1 MPLDVFDLR
10 AFTHKIETTEG
21 TDAVPTPAADA
32 ILLHTGSG
40 QIQVDELER
49 NIDNPQGGAK
59 PYVPV
64 RRRGM
69 ITGEIELAGAATAGD
84 AAPIGRLLRSHGHT
98 EVLEAGPPAQALYT
112 PVLHG
117 FPSASSYF
125 YHAGELFKIVGGRGR
140 LTSIDLAIND
150 FPKAGI
156 EIMGKVEAVEEA
168 AVPTTIDTSA
178 FQDPIVGTED
188 KMTILLDGEALE
200 GVSLSLDPGISLNMV
215 YHTEATV
222 SRQSIRAVTGTLRVY
237 RPLVATADIRSM
249 ARSAAKVPLIVD
261 YLHETPARSL
271 FLTAP
276 RVQIGEPQIAE
287 LDGLVVWDI
296 PVRLLPDDGNDD
308 YTLGF
313 GLRQ

>member
-1 MPLDVFDLR
+1 MPLEVFELR

-21 TDAVPTPAADA
+21 TDAVPTPTADA
-32 ILLHTGSG
+32 ILLHNGSG

-49 NIDNPQGGAK
+49 AVDNPQGGAK
-59 PYVPV
+59 PYVPI
-64 RRRGM
+64 RRRAM
-69 ITGEIELAGAATAGD
+69 ITGEVELAGAATAGA

-98 EVLEAGPPAQALYT
+98 EVLNVGPPAQARYT
-112 PVLHG
+112 PLLHG

-125 YHAGELFKIVGGRGR
+125 YHAGERFRIVGGRGR

-156 EIMGKVEAVEEA
+156 EIMGKVHSVDEM
-168 AVPTTIDTSA
+168 AVPTNIDTSA
-178 FQDPIVGTED
+178 FQDPIVGTEAE
-188 KMTILLDGEALE
+188 MSILVDGEALE

-222 SRQSIRAVTGTLRVY
+222 SRQSVRAITGTLRVY
-237 RPLVATADIRSM
+237 RPLIATADIRTM
-249 ARSAAKVPLIVD
+249 ARTAAKVPLIVD
-261 YLHETPARSL
+261 YTHATAAKSL

-276 RVQIGEPQIAE
+276 RVQIGEPQIVDI
-287 LDGLVVWDI
+287 DGIAGWDI
-296 PVRLLPDDGNDD
+296 PVRLLPQAGNDD

-313 GLRQ
+313 GARV

>member
-1 MPLDVFDLR
+1 MPLEVFDLR

-32 ILLHTGSG
+32 ILLHNGSG

-69 ITGEIELAGAATAGD
+69 ITGEIELAGAATAGA

-98 EVLEAGPPAQALYT
+98 ELLEPGPPAQALYT
-112 PVLHG
+112 PALRG

-125 YHAGELFKIVGGRGR
+125 YHGGELFRIVGGRGR
-140 LTSIDLAIND
+140 LTSISLAINA

-156 EIMGKVEAVEEA
+156 ELMGKVEAVQEA
-168 AVPTTIDTSA
+168 EVPATIDTSA

-188 KMTILLDGEALE
+188 EMSILLDGEPLE
-200 GVSLSLDPGISLNMV
+200 GVSLELDPGISLNMV

-222 SRQSIRAVTGTLRVY
+222 SRQSLRAVTGTLRVY
-237 RPLVATADIRSM
+237 RPLVATADVRTM
-249 ARSAAKVPLIVD
+249 ARTQAKVPLIVD
-261 YLHETPARSL
+261 YVHATPARSL
-271 FLTAP
+271 FVSAP

-287 LDGLVVWDI
+287 LDGLAVWDI
-296 PVRLLPDDGNDD
+296 PVRLLPNLGNDD

-313 GLRQ
+313 GLRA